1 MKKFSK
7 KGVLLFV
14 GAMALC
20 AFALPSMASASS
32 WGVVGS
38 EHTLDSANVGFTS
51 HVNQVSS
58 SCSQSQFTVDVR
70 STAALTITSASF
82 TGCTQTGPSIGTCT
96 MTSKATNLPWTATA
110 VSTNNIQIHG
120 IHLDVGLENHPGSTS
135 CGAAGVQFTITGT
148 LTGARWTGNT
158 RHGLDLE
165 GLTGN
170 PSSSMG
176 LVATSSLSAVASPV
190 TIGGTVF
197 DTQNSLTVTN

>member
-32 WGVVGS
+32 WGAVGS
-38 EHTLDSANVGFTS
+38 EHTLDSPNIGFTS

-58 SCSQSQFTVDVR
+58 SCSQSQFTADVR

-82 TGCTQTGPSIGTCT
+82 TGCTATGPAIGTCT
-96 MTSKATNLPWTATA
+96 ATSKATNLPWTATA
-110 VSTNNIQIHG
+110 VSTNNIQIHS
-120 IHLDVGLENHPGSTS
+120 IHIDVGFENHPGSST
-135 CGAAGVQFTITGT
+135 CAAAGVQFTITGT
-148 LTGARWTGNT
+148 LTGARWTGNV

-170 PSSSMG
+170 PSSSDG
-176 LVATSSLSAVASPV
+176 LIATSSLSAVPQPV
-190 TIGGTVF
+190 TAGGTVF
-197 DTQNSLTVTN
+197 DTQNTLVVTN